1 MPGAPDP
8 RYVRARRVLLDA
20 LEALEEHRDAIV
32 LVGAQA
38 IYLHTGE
45 GDLAVAPY
53 TTDADLA
60 LNPAALADE
69 PRLEALMR
77 AGGFIRA
84 PEPERIGTWIGSDGV
99 PVDLLVPEAV
109 SGPGRRA

>member
-45 GDLAVAPY
+45 GDLAVSPF
-53 TTDADLA
+53 TLDADLA
-60 LNPAALADE
+60 LNPAALAE
-69 PRLEALMR
+69 WVAASHTE
-77 AGGFIRA
+77 RA
-84 PEPERIGTWIGSDGV
+84 PRRTPQPAPTPTPTPL
-99 PVDLLVPEAV
+99 PVVT
-109 SGPGRRA
+109 